1 MNVGGIDAPRCAA
14 TFAGLVYA
22 GVTQVNV
29 CIRTAWR
36 APRRCHH
43 VPLRRRLQPARHHRP
58 AIIAIPLKS
67 GRSADQWS
75 CQLTHHH
82 HHRQFLEW
90 LFDAWITGDQPY
102 TQSVRSAAPYKY
114 ILSLPERAIRS
125 LGALSGGLLRE
136 IGNVALP
143 ASVRRTTLYR
153 TMVEVALRFLIEEV
167 GQVEGVYP
175 SEGRLAEN
183 FLLKRTASHGIELLG
198 ILAFHASPVWV
209 LAALADATGGGRKL
223 ILEIADALKEEGLL
237 ERDARFETMDQ
248 VLLGLEKTSD
258 HMATTLNMPPVDI
271 AGLRREW
278 DQLKQELATIPPK
291 KVPALERIEG
301 VWEESAELPRNS
313 RGDRSSAC
321 RRCWPSPPWPTF
333 PPTCC
338 GCRAPPVP
346 RCAAPGACSAIR
358 FWTTTRRR
366 SGKSRR
372 TGFFAYWSREFRPYL
387 RGAAEQFAPDH
398 ESLTERLLKRS

>member
-1 MNVGGIDAPRCAA
+1 VSSAP
-14 TFAGLVYA
+14 
-22 GVTQVNV
+22 
-29 CIRTAWR
+29 
-36 APRRCHH
+36 
-43 VPLRRRLQPARHHRP
+43 
-58 AIIAIPLKS
+58 
-67 GRSADQWS
+67 
-75 CQLTHHH
+75 
-82 HHRQFLEW
+82 
-90 LFDAWITGDQPY
+90 
-102 TQSVRSAAPYKY
+102 PYKY

-175 SEGRLAEN
+175 SEGRLAED

-278 DQLKQELATIPPK
+278 EQLKHELTNIPPK

-301 VWEESAELPRNS
+301 VWEELQSTARQQGRSVFVVSSLLAVSTVAHVPANVLWLSRAARSAVRRTGRVL
-313 RGDRSSAC
+313 GDTILDHYTASL
-321 RRCWPSPPWPTF
+321 
-333 PPTCC
+333 
-338 GCRAPPVP
+338 GEI
-346 RCAAPGACSAIR
+346 G
-358 FWTTTRRR
+358 
-366 SGKSRR
+366 R

-398 ESLTERLLKRS
+398 ESLTEKLLKRS